1 MCIESFRPSLQLA
14 VAEGRTLIFSMK
26 IPGCNG
32 SMLPRLRTRVAG
44 FSLVEVV
51 IAMAVAGVSVIAL
64 LSAISSGMLT
74 MQMARENVRATQIML
89 EKTETLRLYSWDQ
102 LIATNFLLASFTEK
116 YDPTDTNVSALS
128 YTGTVTKTAVPMTT
142 AYSDEMKQ
150 VTITLNWTTGRI
162 NRSRSFTTFVARN
175 GLQNY
180 IY

>member
-1 MCIESFRPSLQLA
+1 
-14 VAEGRTLIFSMK
+14 
-26 IPGCNG
+26 
-32 SMLPRLRTRVAG
+32 MLPCVRTRVRG

-102 LIATNFLLASFTEK
+102 LTATNFLLTSFTEK
-116 YDPTDTNVSALS
+116 YDPADTNTTALS
-128 YTGTVTKTAVPMTT
+128 YTGTVTKTNVPMTT

-150 VTITLNWTTGRI
+150 ITISLTWTTGRI
-162 NRSRSFTTFVARN
+162 NHSRSFTTFVARN
-175 GLQNY
+175 GLQSY

>member
-1 MCIESFRPSLQLA
+1 MHLRVLLNRRA
-14 VAEGRTLIFSMK
+14 
-26 IPGCNG
+26 
-32 SMLPRLRTRVAG
+32 PRSAPTTSA

-51 IAMAVAGVSVIAL
+51 IAMAVTGVSAVAL

-102 LIATNFLLASFTEK
+102 LITTNFIQTSFNEQ
-116 YDPTDTNVSALS
+116 YDPNSTNGSQGIT
-128 YTGTVTKTAVPMTT
+128 YTGTVTIASVPMTT

-150 VTITLNWTTGRI
+150 ITVSLSWTTGRI
-162 NRSRSFTTFVARN
+162 NRNRSFTTFVSRN

>member
-1 MCIESFRPSLQLA
+1 
-14 VAEGRTLIFSMK
+14 MK
-26 IPGCNG
+26 ILGLTG
-32 SMLPRLRTRVAG
+32 SVVPRLQTGAGG

-51 IAMAVAGVSVIAL
+51 IAMAVAGVSVVAL
-64 LSAISSGMLT
+64 LSAMSSGMLT

-102 LIATNFLLASFTEK
+102 LIATNYLLTSFTEK
-116 YDPTDTNVSALS
+116 YDPTDTNTTALS
-128 YTGTVTKTAVPMTT
+128 YTGTVTKTSVPMTT

-150 VTITLNWTTGRI
+150 ITISLTWTTGRI

>member
-1 MCIESFRPSLQLA
+1 
-14 VAEGRTLIFSMK
+14 
-26 IPGCNG
+26 
-32 SMLPRLRTRVAG
+32 MLTCLRTRVGG

-74 MQMARENVRATQIML
+74 MKMARENVRATQIML

-102 LIATNFLLASFTEK
+102 LTATNFLLTSFSEK
-116 YDPTDTNVSALS
+116 YDPTDTNLSALS
-128 YTGTVTKTAVPMTT
+128 YTGTVTKTNVPMTT

-150 VTITLNWTTGRI
+150 ITISLTWTTGRI

>member
-1 MCIESFRPSLQLA
+1 MKVTGLTES
-14 VAEGRTLIFSMK
+14 V
-26 IPGCNG
+26 
-32 SMLPRLRTRVAG
+32 LPCVRTRVRG

-102 LIATNFLLASFTEK
+102 LTATNFLLTSFTEK
-116 YDPTDTNVSALS
+116 YDPTDTNTSALR
-128 YTGTVTKTAVPMTT
+128 YTGIVTKTNVPMTT

-150 VTITLNWTTGRI
+150 ITITLNWTTGRI
-162 NRSRSFTTFVARN
+162 NRSRSFTTYVARN

>member
-1 MCIESFRPSLQLA
+1 
-14 VAEGRTLIFSMK
+14 
-26 IPGCNG
+26 
-32 SMLPRLRTRVAG
+32 MLPRLRTRVAG

-74 MQMARENVRATQIML
+74 MQMARENVRATQ
-89 EKTETLRLYSWDQ
+89 KTETLRLYNWDQ
-102 LIATNFLLASFTEK
+102 LIATNFLLTSFTEK

>member
-1 MCIESFRPSLQLA
+1 
-14 VAEGRTLIFSMK
+14 
-26 IPGCNG
+26 
-32 SMLPRLRTRVAG
+32 
-44 FSLVEVV
+44 
-51 IAMAVAGVSVIAL
+51 MAVTGVSVVAL

-102 LIATNFLLASFTEK
+102 LTTSNFVQTTFTESYDPNATNGSQGIT
-116 YDPTDTNVSALS
+116 
-128 YTGTVTKTAVPMTT
+128 YTGTVSIASVPMTT

-150 VTITLNWTTGRI
+150 VTVSLNWVTGKI
-162 NRSRSFTTFVARN
+162 NRSRAFTTFVSRN

>member
-1 MCIESFRPSLQLA
+1 
-14 VAEGRTLIFSMK
+14 
-26 IPGCNG
+26 
-32 SMLPRLRTRVAG
+32 MLPRLPKRIGG

-51 IAMAVAGVSVIAL
+51 IAMAVAGVSVVAL

-102 LIATNFLLASFTEK
+102 LTTTNFLLTSFTEK
-116 YDPTDTNVSALS
+116 YDPGSTNESELS
-128 YTGTVTKTAVPMTT
+128 YTGTVTIASAPMTT
-142 AYSDEMKQ
+142 AYSDEMRQ
-150 VTITLNWTTGRI
+150 VTVSLSWTTGRI
-162 NRSRSFTTFVARN
+162 NRSRSFTTYVSRN

>member
-1 MCIESFRPSLQLA
+1 MTEC
-14 VAEGRTLIFSMK
+14 RTLIFGMK
-26 IPGCNG
+26 ILGFTG
-32 SMLPRLRTRVAG
+32 SMVPRLRTRVGG

-64 LSAISSGMLT
+64 LSAMSSGMLT
-74 MQMARENVRATQIML
+74 MQMARENMRATQIMM

-102 LIATNFLLASFTEK
+102 LTATNFLLTSFTEK
-116 YDPTDTNVSALS
+116 YDPTDTNATARS
-128 YTGTVTKTAVPMTT
+128 YTGTVTKTNVPMTT

-150 VTITLNWTTGRI
+150 ITITLNWTTGRI